1 MGVYNE
7 RLNSKQRDL
16 NVCHGLGCSSKNNS
30 EDRSGCS
37 GHTGVTGP
45 GQTRKKRQDLYMRI
59 GTMKDSKT
67 KTEESTRLGYT
78 GFRHSCCHTH
88 LDTSVSQR

>member
-30 EDRSGCS
+30 EHRSGCS

-45 GQTRKKRQDLYMRI
+45 GQTRKKPKDLSVREC
-59 GTMKDSKT
+59 
-67 KTEESTRLGYT
+67 EERGCGGDGGMY
-78 GFRHSCCHTH
+78 GVCKCDR
-88 LDTSVSQR
+88 VG